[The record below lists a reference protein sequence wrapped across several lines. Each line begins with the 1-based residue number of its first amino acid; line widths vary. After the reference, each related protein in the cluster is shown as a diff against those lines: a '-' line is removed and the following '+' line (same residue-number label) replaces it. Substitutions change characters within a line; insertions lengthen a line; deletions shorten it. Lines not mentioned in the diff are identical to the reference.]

1 VSYEIIRIT
10 KPAEP
15 EGRSKK
21 AKGKKKK
28 NKH

>member
-1 VSYEIIRIT
+1 MEIRKAIT

-21 AKGKKKK
+21 AKGKRKK